1 MTGWVL
7 FSIAFPTFAFWLT
20 FAILMEI
27 RWALQDVLT
36 YISLIARENEYLW
49 DISSNFFIYFNFL
62 RCIAGKIFSNSVE
75 FLITIFLVM
84 QTFFILCGFISQLL
98 ALILVNEVLF
108 RQSFPVRTSYKVLPM
123 LSSTNP
129 RVLDVTFSS

>member
-1 MTGWVL
+1 MYSWEDFLQFCG
-7 FSIAFPTFAFWLT
+7 
-20 FAILMEI
+20 IL
-27 RWALQDVLT
+27 
-36 YISLIARENEYLW
+36 NHH
-49 DISSNFFIYFNFL
+49 F
-62 RCIAGKIFSNSVE
+62 
-75 FLITIFLVM
+75 FLVI